1 MCIFKTNFYMADS
14 NFQLKNFRMGNCTI
28 PQKSID
34 MVHKNL
40 KNEHKSFLF
49 LVSPK
54 PGPRPWHRC
63 RTFHRAK
70 TSDIKQFLPKTQ
82 NWTTAHSTCMFSFK
96 VEIFGSIRKLKD
108 KKKQLDSHI
117 SLLWDKMAKT
127 MLSDLLKRIC
137 NEWQLRKD

>member
-63 RTFHRAK
+63 RTF
-70 TSDIKQFLPKTQ
+70 IGQKQVIS
-82 NWTTAHSTCMFSFK
+82 NSFYQ
-96 VEIFGSIRKLKD
+96 KLKIE
-108 KKKQLDSHI
+108 QLHI
-117 SLLWDKMAKT
+117 VHACFHSK
-127 MLSDLLKRIC
+127 
-137 NEWQLRKD
+137 